1 LDVNLYHL
9 EDIAKKSGT
18 PVSTL
23 NEWLLAG
30 ILIPEGKA
38 VDSTPIFSDDS
49 LVQIEKINSLIA
61 VGYDSAEL
69 RKIVKK
75 VGLPREGE
83 NSASGISG
91 KDKYLTVGTLAEKT
105 GVSPRTLKHWEEKGI
120 IEPDL
125 RSSGGFRLYRDYYI
139 LFCNLIKDLQ
149 LFGYSLEDIKT
160 VSDYFRDF
168 IEIRDN
174 IGAAAPEKVAEKLA
188 KMEEEIKL
196 LFGKMEQLKSG
207 IKRWEDLLKRQK
219 KQITLLKDKNK
230 RRLQGEKP

>member
-1 LDVNLYHL
+1 MYA
-9 EDIAKKSGT
+9 I
-18 PVSTL
+18 
-23 NEWLLAG
+23 
-30 ILIPEGKA
+30 
-38 VDSTPIFSDDS
+38 
-49 LVQIEKINSLIA
+49 
-61 VGYDSAEL
+61 
-69 RKIVKK
+69 
-75 VGLPREGE
+75 
-83 NSASGISG
+83 
-91 KDKYLTVGTLAEKT
+91 
-105 GVSPRTLKHWEEKGI
+105 
-120 IEPDL
+120 
-125 RSSGGFRLYRDYYI
+125 RSYYG
-139 LFCNLIKDLQ
+139 NLIKDLQ

-174 IGAAAPEKVAEKLA
+174 IGATAPEKVAEKLA